1 MLTLRD
7 CIGLC
12 DVTEDEIAAVAE
24 HERIPMICAAERA
37 NYMVHRPDGVPMLM
51 RMILEDIA
59 VAEARE
65 DWAHWRKLRLTL
77 YHFIQNHPDIQPDKA
92 A

>member
-7 CIGLC
+7 CIELC
-12 DVTEDEIAAVAE
+12 DVTEDEIAGVAE

-37 NYMVHRPDGVPMLM
+37 KYLVHNPDGVPMLK
-51 RMILEDIA
+51 RMILDDIEA
-59 VAEARE
+59 AEARE